1 VSEVT
6 DLSEIEKSILK
17 ILETKAAKDGLSDI
31 EIYRVL
37 AELQKQGK
45 LKAIVNYEAVKNV
58 LNKLKAERKVKCKE
72 DLCKPH

>member
-1 VSEVT
+1 MSEVT

-58 LNKLKAERKVKCKE
+58 LNKLKAEGKVKCKE